1 MKKIKPRRDS
11 LSELHEDAM
20 DKITKLDICE
30 PNLFNHPETYVY
42 MMEKINELVI
52 KFNTLNKTGGE
63 CECVLCNREPVE
75 PPKPLEGCK
84 NLGGASGSPGV
95 IVGWEEKLEK
105 ILHPEESGFKP
116 WWEVN
121 RLVKDF
127 IKADFIERK
136 RVESVIKGIEDE
148 SGMDGILDDV
158 KSRLEIGKHD

>member
-1 MKKIKPRRDS
+1 MNKIKKITIPLEYKPGVEKMREFDGG
-11 LSELHEDAM
+11 
-20 DKITKLDICE
+20 KIQVKTYLVGDVVKKIMLDIYIS
-30 PNLFNHPETYVY
+30 T
-42 MMEKINELVI
+42 
-52 KFNTLNKTGGE
+52 NTLNKTGGE